1 MWTVMDSLGQKS
13 VSSGSVL
20 CAGGLR
26 RHRSRWLS
34 WKPVSSL
41 WLHGEEG
48 GAPSIITT
56 GHLCFIVRAAA
67 DAETIADGAIS
78 PHPPKKVACPGHGF
92 MQIKTPRMM

>member
-1 MWTVMDSLGQKS
+1 MDSLGQKS

-41 WLHGEEG
+41 WLHGKEEEEG

-78 PHPPKKVACPGHGF
+78 PPHPKKSSMSWARFHAD
-92 MQIKTPRMM
+92 